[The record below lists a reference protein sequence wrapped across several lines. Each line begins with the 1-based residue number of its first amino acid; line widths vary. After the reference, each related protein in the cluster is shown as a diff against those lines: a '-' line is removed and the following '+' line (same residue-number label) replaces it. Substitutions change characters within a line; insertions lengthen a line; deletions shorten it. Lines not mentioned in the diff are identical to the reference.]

1 MRTSPQVLLNEVKAE
16 PQRRRHDPIPA
27 VGQWLRSDVGRHTR
41 YYGVPMNSS
50 THLEPKG
57 VERRAVHGHPVVTGM
72 SPDIRAQPLSHCGDW
87 IVPASLRL
95 GFHL

>member
-50 THLEPKG
+50 TLHTFRFQVGWL
-57 VERRAVHGHPVVTGM
+57 A
-72 SPDIRAQPLSHCGDW
+72 W
-87 IVPASLRL
+87 
-95 GFHL
+95 